1 MPQSRIDAL
10 DAMGFTWQSQKR
22 KDSWSRYFDEL
33 VDYIR
38 VGAATLSSCFNAY
51 LSN

>member
-10 DAMGFTWQSQKR
+10 DAMGFIWQSQKR

-33 VDYIR
+33 VQYIKVR
-38 VGAATLSSCFNAY
+38 SVRFCCISR
-51 LSN
+51 